1 MVYTELEKKFV
12 FRSTSWKLKQTDVAN
27 QIEKTE
33 RNSRNLPL
41 VIYAKLEN
49 LKSTYLTIV

>member
-12 FRSTSWKLKQTDVAN
+12 FRSTSWKLKQTDVVN